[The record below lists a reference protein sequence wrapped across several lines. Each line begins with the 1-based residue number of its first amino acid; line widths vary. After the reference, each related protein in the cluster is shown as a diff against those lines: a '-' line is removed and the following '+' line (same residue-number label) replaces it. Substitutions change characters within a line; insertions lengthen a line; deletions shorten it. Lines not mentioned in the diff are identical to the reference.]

1 MLVLCN
7 CKPWPGNDLG
17 ILRRSFCL
25 REGNDDLGMIHINI
39 NQPQMRSRPS
49 QMKSLEDTLKAIGT
63 GDVKMQVRVSIILAH
78 AFKRDGNHRP
88 YPSATGR
95 STQLNRFRETKR
107 ESNLFAQYLK
117 RRLAK
122 AFRRTGA
129 GSSET
134 KRWVVSSASAITT
147 PASCLD
153 AGLSEMELQ
162 ITLGLTTAYDPSKT
176 LPKGEDKHCG

>member
-1 MLVLCN
+1 MQLE
-7 CKPWPGNDLG
+7 PWPSKDLG

-25 REGNDDLGMIHINI
+25 REGNDDLVMIHINI

-95 STQLNRFRETKR
+95 STQLNRFGETKR